1 MVCGPNHRVGTTE
14 TEQQNA
20 THQECL
26 DARKEIFVRLN
37 NLKKGYA
44 FSCSTTLDVSKE
56 DSVSMNNTKNSLQI
70 WFFFHLPRIR
80 LWIE

>member
-20 THQECL
+20 THQECQ

-44 FSCSTTLDVSKE
+44 FSCTGCASENGKR
-56 DSVSMNNTKNSLQI
+56 KNLFKIQ
-70 WFFFHLPRIR
+70 HL
-80 LWIE
+80 